1 MTGVTTA
8 PAPDAAKVLS
18 KAVIRAADRLKI
30 SRASLARILGLSPA
44 TVTRLYAGKYQLDP
58 KRKEWELALLLVRLF
73 RALDSLVADES
84 TARKWL
90 RSMNL
95 ALSSRPIDLL
105 EKTEGLVR
113 VVHYLDACRG
123 LV

>member
-44 TVTRLYAGKYQLDP
+44 TVSRLYAGKYQLDP
-58 KRKEWELALLLVRLF
+58 KRKEWELALLLVLLF

-105 EKTEGLVR
+105 EKTKGLVR

>member
-44 TVTRLYAGKYQLDP
+44 TVSRLYAGKYQLDP
-58 KRKEWELALLLVRLF
+58 KRKEWELALLLVLLF

-84 TARKWL
+84 TARKRL

-105 EKTEGLVR
+105 EKTKGLVR